1 MTDLQHVAFCGGGSG
16 GHLTPSIAVAQTLL
30 ERSDAADVTFL
41 TSSRSIDARI
51 LADARLPVNR
61 VAVVQ
66 QPISSSRSKLSL
78 LRSIVRS
85 FFICRR
91 LFRKRRPEIVVG
103 TGGFASIA
111 GVIAAWWL
119 KIPVVLLE
127 INAVPGRANRLLNR
141 FARSTCFGLDAVEH
155 HLKAWRG
162 DVHKV
167 GVPIRTV
174 FSSKPLTESP
184 QQCVLVLGGSQGAA
198 NVNRLCLDAFAF
210 GKAWPDLHVLH
221 QAGET
226 EVDDIQQRY
235 RDLNI
240 TADVVPFVSDVA
252 AEIAIADVV
261 ISRAGA
267 VTLAEI
273 SAVRRPV
280 VLIPLST
287 AADDHQRANAASHVG
302 IGAAVSIDET
312 VSDAASRL
320 NEHLTCLLDS
330 FDTRTQMQ
338 DAQQQLAAPNATDQF
353 LEVLHQ
359 IVSQ

>member
-16 GHLTPSIAVAQTLL
+16 GHLTPSIAVAQALL
-30 ERSDAADVTFL
+30 GRSDTVDVMFL
-41 TSSRSIDARI
+41 TSSRTIDVRI
-51 LADARLPVNR
+51 LADARLPANR

-78 LRSIVRS
+78 LQSIVRS

-111 GVIAAWWL
+111 GAVAAWWL

-127 INAVPGRANRLLNR
+127 TNAVPGRANRFLNR
-141 FARSTCFGLDAVEH
+141 FASSTCFGLDVVEH
-155 HLKAWRG
+155 QLKAWRG
-162 DVHKV
+162 DVRKV

-184 QQCVLVLGGSQGAA
+184 QQCVLVLGGSQGAS
-198 NVNRLCLDAFAF
+198 NVNRLCLEALALQQS
-210 GKAWPDLHVLH
+210 WPSLQVLH
-221 QAGET
+221 QAGES
-226 EVDDIQQRY
+226 EVAAIQQGY
-235 RDLNI
+235 RDLDI
-240 TADVVPFVSDVA
+240 TAEVVPFVSDVA
-252 AEIAIADVV
+252 AAIAIADVV

-273 SAVRRPV
+273 SAIGRPV
-280 VLIPLST
+280 VLIPLLT
-287 AADDHQRANAASHVG
+287 AADQHQSANAANFVAV
-302 IGAAVSIDET
+302 GAAASIDESM
-312 VSDAASRL
+312 SDAASNL
-320 NEHLTCLLDS
+320 NEHLASLLDS

-338 DAQQQLAAPNATDQF
+338 DAQQQLAAPNATDEF
-353 LEVLHQ
+353 LEVLLE